1 VKSQR
6 RQRRL
11 LSITVIALGAFLLL
25 VAGEFIPGAE
35 PRADDAPNAI
45 IALSGLVFVI
55 AGFMAYV
62 GRQSRTNDL
71 LAALLC
77 LVFGVIGGWVAVAGS
92 DEGFSGGIPF
102 LSSAANVKLARGLF
116 GFGSLICFLIA
127 AWALNRFFARA
138 DSDRAT

>member
-6 RQRRL
+6 RQRRF
-11 LSITVIALGAFLLL
+11 LSITLIALGAFLLL
-25 VAGEFIPGAE
+25 VAGEFIPGLE

-116 GFGSLICFLIA
+116 GFGSLSCFLIA
-127 AWALNRFFARA
+127 VWAVKRFFART
-138 DSDRAT
+138 DNDRAK